1 MKRYLAVLVILALS
15 SAAFAEPAKERGGFI
30 GAGFAA
36 TSFDD
41 GGAFAGLDFDDSD
54 SGFGFF
60 GGYKI
65 LKYLAVEARYNNF
78 GSFNLEGL
86 DVDVTSLSAHAVGI
100 IPFGDSG
107 WELFGQL
114 GLGTVEFDI
123 DGVSEDESV
132 GSAGL
137 GVRYSWAGN
146 FSVAAQLDAYAY
158 EDCSLGACY
167 DVGVTATMVSFQY
180 IF

>member
-1 MKRYLAVLVILALS
+1 MKKYLAGFVILALG
-15 SAAFAEPAKERGGFI
+15 SAAFAEPAKEGGYI
-30 GAGFAA
+30 GGGLAA
-36 TSFDD
+36 TTFDD
-41 GGAFAGLDFDDSD
+41 GGAFAGLNFDDSD
-54 SGFGFF
+54 SGFGIF

-65 LKYLAVEARYNNF
+65 LKYFAVEGRYNNF
-78 GSFNLEGL
+78 GSFSLEGL
-86 DVDVTSLSAHAVGI
+86 GVDVTSLSAHAVGI

-114 GLGTVEFDI
+114 GFGTVEFEI
-123 DGVSEDESV
+123 DSVSEDESV

-137 GVRYSWAGN
+137 GVRYSWASN
-146 FSVAAQLDAYAY
+146 LSVAAQLDAYAY

-167 DVGVTATMVSFQY
+167 DVGAAATMISFQY